1 MFLNANW
8 LYSGIIRTMSA
19 ASFTNAAAEEK
30 KAKELARKQAKEA
43 EKASKDSGWRTK
55 MARKLS

>member
-1 MFLNANW
+1 
-8 LYSGIIRTMSA
+8 MSA